1 MTCFLMALMVL
12 RVEKVQIKTSTA
24 GNKRG
29 FTLLELLIVLFIIGI
44 VVSIVAVSVGRMRD
58 KTVFTEEAR
67 RIFLTTK
74 QARETAILDRTEV
87 AFRLNEETNTYW
99 LDYAGSK
106 PSENHAV
113 PRKFV
118 ITGADIF
125 FFPKGNSSGGLI
137 EIQNEKGQKY
147 AIEVKQVL
155 GTSSIKRL

>member
-1 MTCFLMALMVL
+1 MALMVL
-12 RVEKVQIKTSTA
+12 QAEKVRIKTSTA
-24 GNKRG
+24 GNKSG
-29 FTLLELLIVLFIIGI
+29 FTLLELLVVLFIIGI
-44 VVSIVAVSVGRMRD
+44 AVSVVAVSVGRLHD

-67 RIFLTTK
+67 RIYLTIK
-74 QARETAILDRTEV
+74 HARETAILDRREV

-99 LDYAGSK
+99 LDYPGSI

-113 PRKFV
+113 PKKFI

-147 AIEVKQVL
+147 AIEVSQVL

>member
-1 MTCFLMALMVL
+1 MVLMALQ
-12 RVEKVQIKTSTA
+12 VEKVRIKTLTA
-24 GNKRG
+24 GNKSG
-29 FTLLELLIVLFIIGI
+29 FTLLELLVVLFIIGI
-44 VVSIVAVSVGRMRD
+44 TVSVVAVSVGRLHD

-67 RIFLTTK
+67 RIYLTMK
-74 QARETAILDRTEV
+74 HAREAAILDRREV
-87 AFRLNEETNTYW
+87 AFRLNEETQTYW
-99 LDYAGSK
+99 LDYSASK

-113 PRKFV
+113 PRKFT

-147 AIEVKQVL
+147 AIEVNQVL

>member
-1 MTCFLMALMVL
+1 MARMVL
-12 RVEKVQIKTSTA
+12 QAEKVRIKTSTA
-24 GNKRG
+24 GNKKG
-29 FTLLELLIVLFIIGI
+29 FTLLELLVVLFIVGVI
-44 VVSIVAVSVGRMRD
+44 VSIVAVSVGRLRD

-67 RIFLTTK
+67 RIYLTTK
-74 QARETAILDRTEV
+74 HAREASILERREV

-99 LDYAGSK
+99 LDYSASK

-113 PRKFV
+113 PKRFI

-147 AIEVKQVL
+147 AIEVNQVL
-155 GTSSIKRL
+155 GTSTIKRL